1 MEWPEWVTKRAG
13 RGRRGTEARS
23 WIVPLPPK
31 PFQGKESWE
40 SGPELLFGW
49 IEPILLPENWDL
61 GLQPLDFS
69 ALSGPGCL
77 FLCSRVKIRPGATS
91 PLPGSPTK

>member
-1 MEWPEWVTKRAG
+1 MEQ
-13 RGRRGTEARS
+13 RRGPGYSHCFPSLSTE
-23 WIVPLPPK
+23 
-31 PFQGKESWE
+31 KESWE

-49 IEPILLPENWDL
+49 IEPILPPENWDL

-69 ALSGPGCL
+69 ALSGRGCL